1 MKSIRRHRHN
11 KGDGGIVSRIKRDY
25 IQYTFYP
32 DEIQLAIK
40 QLRNERSKKQKEL
53 QKTENQRKNLLNLPF
68 YLDRLINDFTMKTVH
83 IQEKQNEIV
92 ALYEDQKILIELKEA
107 LLDFDSSSFNFV
119 MNISDERHNEKL
131 KQINSNLMKNLQ
143 SLNQTYQSIL
153 HMKIENIVDK
163 IQETE
168 KTIKNNQT
176 SNIISDLSTQI
187 KNMKIELENIDKNI
201 KQKLELEKK
210 MLISRSRKKKQK
222 NEKP

>member
-1 MKSIRRHRHN
+1 
-11 KGDGGIVSRIKRDY
+11 
-25 IQYTFYP
+25 
-32 DEIQLAIK
+32 
-40 QLRNERSKKQKEL
+40 
-53 QKTENQRKNLLNLPF
+53 
-68 YLDRLINDFTMKTVH
+68 MKTVH